1 VNENSLKEMKGQRV
15 LVLGGLGF
23 FGSNIVH
30 KCVGLGAEV
39 TVFDAM
45 IEPYG
50 FNLANL
56 KGIEKKVGLLK
67 QDMRNFGDLSKAV
80 KEKDLIFNCAGQVS
94 HVDSMK
100 EPFLDIEL
108 NIVANLNLLE
118 ACRKFNGNA
127 KIVYAGTRAQVGK
140 AEYTPIDEKHPTN
153 PVDVYG
159 IDKLTAEKYL
169 LLYSSAYG
177 IKGVSIRSTNGFGPR
192 HQMKHGLYGILN
204 WFIRLAL
211 EGKTISVYGTGE
223 QLRDY
228 LYIDDIVNAMVSCGQ
243 SEKANGQ
250 IYNVSSGKGIKFIE
264 MVKKIIEFSG
274 KGKYELKPF
283 PEERKMIET
292 GDVVLSYKKINR
304 ELGWEPLTSFD
315 DGLKKTIDFYKK
327 HLKEYV

>member
-1 VNENSLKEMKGQRV
+1 MNENSLKEMKGQRV

>member
-1 VNENSLKEMKGQRV
+1 
-15 LVLGGLGF
+15 
-23 FGSNIVH
+23 
-30 KCVGLGAEV
+30 
-39 TVFDAM
+39 
-45 IEPYG
+45 
-50 FNLANL
+50 
-56 KGIEKKVGLLK
+56 
-67 QDMRNFGDLSKAV
+67 
-80 KEKDLIFNCAGQVS
+80 
-94 HVDSMK
+94 
-100 EPFLDIEL
+100 
-108 NIVANLNLLE
+108 
-118 ACRKFNGNA
+118 
-127 KIVYAGTRAQVGK
+127 
-140 AEYTPIDEKHPTN
+140 
-153 PVDVYG
+153 
-159 IDKLTAEKYL
+159 
-169 LLYSSAYG
+169 
-177 IKGVSIRSTNGFGPR
+177 
-192 HQMKHGLYGILN
+192 MKHGLYGILN

>member
-1 VNENSLKEMKGQRV
+1 MKGQRV

>member
-1 VNENSLKEMKGQRV
+1 MNENSLKEMKGQKV

>member
-1 VNENSLKEMKGQRV
+1 
-15 LVLGGLGF
+15 
-23 FGSNIVH
+23 
-30 KCVGLGAEV
+30 
-39 TVFDAM
+39 
-45 IEPYG
+45 
-50 FNLANL
+50 
-56 KGIEKKVGLLK
+56 
-67 QDMRNFGDLSKAV
+67 
-80 KEKDLIFNCAGQVS
+80 
-94 HVDSMK
+94 MK